1 MKLIF
6 GQPLKPRLNKAGHA
20 APPGS
25 GPKGETCGTCAH
37 YVSVRFNMR
46 SYPKCGLMESTWN
59 NSYGT
64 DIRKK
69 DEACRKWEPP
79 IGAPVNMVKP

>member
-6 GQPLKPRLNKAGHA
+6 GQPLKLRLNKAGHA

-25 GPKGETCGTCAH
+25 GPEGKTCGTCVH
-37 YVSVRFNMR
+37 YESTRYHNKT
-46 SYPKCGLMESTWN
+46 YPKCGLMRHTWN

-69 DEACRKWEPP
+69 DEACRAWRE
-79 IGAPVNMVKP
+79 KP